1 MEKKRKLEE
10 VLKIDYMSP
19 EESVYESVSD
29 EESTPRMEKLV
40 RQKFEWRSA
49 ELDREL
55 QSLARKASRARSERG
70 KRMMVRREEGNFLPG
85 SLNSYPERAPAWAV
99 TETLRPRV
107 TGQ

>member
-55 QSLARKASRARSERG
+55 QSLDRKASRARSERG
-70 KRMMVRREEGNFLPG
+70 KRMMVWREEGNFLPG
-85 SLNSYPERAPAWAV
+85 SLNSYPKGAPAWAV

>member
-40 RQKFEWRSA
+40 RQKFE
-49 ELDREL
+49 
-55 QSLARKASRARSERG
+55 
-70 KRMMVRREEGNFLPG
+70 
-85 SLNSYPERAPAWAV
+85 
-99 TETLRPRV
+99 
-107 TGQ
+107 